1 MIQDAELIFFDEQ
14 TLSSATLTSNNVF
27 TGVGEANDNMTIV
40 CDLVAPTPSTGGCEV
55 EIITGS
61 STSYSDA
68 VTLATIEAPFRVK
81 IPRGNLGWIKLK
93 ATCTYTGGKMNA
105 SLVYDDDVL

>member
-14 TLSSATLTSNNVF
+14 ALSSATLTSNNVF
-27 TGVGEANDNMTIV
+27 TGKGEASDPMTIV
-40 CDLVAPTPSTGGCEV
+40 CDLVNPTGSGGACTVEV
-55 EIITGS
+55 ITGS

-68 VTLATIEAPFRVK
+68 VTLGEFTAPFKAK